1 MKPHFIAVL
10 FTTVKT
16 WKQHKHILMDFQIK
30 NVVHI
35 QWNIISHKKKE
46 IAIFNNMDGPLK
58 YYARCKESDRERQ
71 TLYDLNFT
79 WNLKIKA
86 IKQNLR
92 FFTTVPSG

>member
-10 FTTVKT
+10 FTIVKT

-30 NVVHI
+30 NIVYI

-58 YYARCKESDRERQ
+58 YCARCKESDRERQ
-71 TLYDLNFT
+71 TLYDLT
-79 WNLKIKA
+79 YTDMELKK
-86 IKQNLR
+86 N
-92 FFTTVPSG
+92 